1 VIVPQLDVAA
11 EKVTVPELDA
21 DPPEAEPNEIDSLP
35 YADPE
40 VVTSSVTV
48 PASKLVAAL
57 PDVFVNKPR
66 YTFVG
71 AVQEAVPNA

>member
-11 EKVTVPELDA
+11 SKVTVPELDA
-21 DPPEAEPNEIDSLP
+21 DPPEAEPNAIDFLP

-40 VVTSSVTV
+40 VVTSSVNV

-57 PDVFVNKPR
+57 PDVFTNKPR
-66 YTFVG
+66 YTVVG